1 LSLLSKLLN
10 TNYFSY
16 VIGLTLLYIPY
27 LSLFADEPYASD
39 LYYGKQIYQK
49 GLLPNGKQITALG
62 IDGSP
67 FRIKKTA
74 CIDCHRRSGLGTSE
88 SSLLIAPITS
98 EYLFKKTTPNQGQ
111 KLLDKIGKPHPKYT
125 EKTLKTAITSGLRPD
140 GQVLHEVM
148 PRYQFNDKELNYLI
162 SYLKSL
168 GTQVVPG
175 LTDHQI
181 DFATVI
187 TPDMSADD
195 KKLML
200 NIIKTYFANINKDV
214 RQLDHMKNPLHGRY
228 KPFRRWKLHI
238 WELSG
243 DSSNW
248 PQQLEKYY
256 KQEPVFAL
264 LSGFGD
270 WQKIHE
276 FSEKNKVPS
285 IFPITDTPVISN
297 SDYYSLYFSQ
307 GISLDA
313 AAAVA
318 EISQMA
324 SKEKSLNILQL
335 YNDTA
340 ASQLAKN
347 TIHNMLNKK
356 ANVTIYEQKIDSDST
371 LSSNELEAINK
382 TFHPDIL
389 ILWLD
394 NLQVKQLLN
403 KHQELDAIHIFLS
416 SRLMKIYQAESLIK
430 LFPISLLNKITLIH
444 PFYLKNIN
452 NNHLLRTKMWARM
465 KKLSFTREHILANTY
480 FSLALVT
487 GAIHT
492 SRYNLNREYL
502 MEQFEHMIDN
512 TVYRSIYPFLSL
524 GPDQRYASKGTY
536 LINFTPK
543 MSPKW
548 VVPDN

>member
-1 LSLLSKLLN
+1 MLSKLLN
-10 TNYFSY
+10 INYFSY
-16 VIGLTLLYIPY
+16 VIVLTLLYATCHS
-27 LSLFADEPYASD
+27 LSADEQNTTALD
-39 LYYGKQIYQK
+39 YGKQIYQK
-49 GLLPNGKQITALG
+49 GLLSDGNQITALG

-88 SSLLIAPITS
+88 SGLLIAPITS
-98 EYLFKKTTPNQGQ
+98 EYLFKKTTPNQGN
-111 KLLDKIGKPHPKYT
+111 KLLDRIGKPHPKYT
-125 EKTLKTAITSGLRPD
+125 ETTLKAAITSGLRPD

-148 PRYQFNDKELNYLI
+148 PRYQFNDKELDYLI
-162 SYLKSL
+162 TYLKSL
-168 GTQVVPG
+168 GTQEVPG

-181 DFATVI
+181 DFATVV
-187 TPDMSADD
+187 TPEMSTKD

-228 KPFRRWKLHI
+228 KPFRRWKLHV

-256 KQEPVFAL
+256 KNQPVFAL

-276 FSEKNKVPS
+276 FSEKNKVPA

-313 AAAVA
+313 TAVVE
-318 EISQMA
+318 EINQMT
-324 SKEKSLNILQL
+324 SKEKPLNIVQF
-335 YNDTA
+335 YNETA
-340 ASQLAKN
+340 TSLLAKD
-347 TIHNMLNKK
+347 TVHAMLNKK
-356 ANVTIYEQKIDSDST
+356 TKLTLYEQKIDSESS
-371 LSSNELEAINK
+371 LSINMLEAVNK
-382 TFHPDIL
+382 TVHPDIL
-389 ILWLD
+389 ILWLND
-394 NLQVKQLLN
+394 SQVKNLLN
-403 KHQELDAIHIFLS
+403 KHQEITAKHIFLS
-416 SRLMKIYQAESLIK
+416 SRLMKIYEAESLTK
-430 LFPISLLNKITLIH
+430 LFPTSQLNKITLVH
-444 PFYLKNIN
+444 PYYLKNIN
-452 NNHLLRTKMWARM
+452 NNHLLRTKMWAKM
-465 KKLSFTREHILANTY
+465 KKLNFTQEHILANTY

-487 GAIHT
+487 GALHT
-492 SRYNLNREYL
+492 SQYNLNREYL

-512 TVYRSIYPFLSL
+512 TVYHSIYPFLSL

-548 VVPDN
+548 VVPDNY